1 MPGTWEWLIIAGVV
15 VLLFGV
21 KKLPEMARSVGQ
33 SARVFKGEM
42 KGLREDEARA
52 AAQDAARARD
62 ESAPPIPPDP
72 PVTAPTPAPV
82 TGMVVDPYPVP
93 PSGRGA

>member
-1 MPGTWEWLIIAGVV
+1 MPGTWEWLIIAGIV

-52 AAQDAARARD
+52 AAQETAHVRREEA
-62 ESAPPIPPDP
+62 DP
-72 PVTAPTPAPV
+72 PVARPTSAPV

-93 PSGRGA
+93 PSGRGV